1 MNKDKLNRSIDNI
14 NVPIEKVIAREK
26 AAIFQAK
33 KKRKAGRTTKWS
45 ILVACG
51 LCLSLLGSGFVSTG
65 MAEALSNIPL
75 IGPIY
80 KDFRD
85 IASDKIEHDQLTT
98 VIDKQDSKNGLTMT
112 VKEAAYDGN
121 RLIVTVV
128 YTGQKE
134 LSMKEEKA
142 GFSYITINGQE
153 VKPAI
158 GSTGK
163 DDINSNTII
172 EHHQFT
178 FSNYNEYGDKI
189 EVAVHGEDLFGYEG
203 KLKVAFPLEKIKG
216 DMFEFY
222 PKATTKTIDK
232 VYTLTADKV
241 TFSPLS
247 TRIDLTIDYPVEMDE
262 NDSWPWFDFSVVDDN
277 GHVYDKLKLQAGMAV
292 GNYGHHMVLTLPPM
306 DTIPKS
312 FTLKPSRTNSEGF
325 SEEIKELEL
334 VVPLNK
340 SK

>member
-1 MNKDKLNRSIDNI
+1 MNKDKFNQSINNI
-14 NVPIEKVIAREK
+14 NVPIEKLMAREK
-26 AAIFQAK
+26 TAIFQAK
-33 KKRKAGRTTKWS
+33 KKRKVRTSKRS

-51 LCLSLLGSGFVSTG
+51 LCITLLGSGFVSTG

-98 VIDKQDSKNGLTMT
+98 VIDKQDSNNGLTMT
-112 VKEAAYDGN
+112 VKEAAYDGS

-128 YTGQKE
+128 YTGEKE
-134 LSMKEEKA
+134 LSMKEEIV
-142 GFSYITINGQE
+142 GFNYITINGQP

-158 GSTGK
+158 GSTGQ
-163 DDINSNTII
+163 DDINSKTII

-189 EVAVHGEDLFGYEG
+189 EIAVHGEDLFGYEG
-203 KLKVAFPLEKIKG
+203 KLKVTFPLEKIKG
-216 DMFEFY
+216 DLFEFY
-222 PKATTKTIDK
+222 PEVTTQTDDE

-247 TRIDLTIDYPVEMDE
+247 TRIDLTIDYPTEMDE

-277 GHVYDKLKLQAGMAV
+277 GHVYDKLNLQAGMA
-292 GNYGHHMVLTLPPM
+292 GNYGHQMVLTLPPM

-312 FTLKPSRTNSEGF
+312 LTLKPSHTNSDGF

>member
-1 MNKDKLNRSIDNI
+1 MNKDKFNRSINNI
-14 NVPIEKVIAREK
+14 NVPVEKLKVREK
-26 AAIFQAK
+26 TAIFQAK
-33 KKRKAGRTTKWS
+33 KKRKVGKTTKQS

-51 LCLSLLGSGFVSTG
+51 LCITLLGSGFVSTG

-112 VKEAAYDGN
+112 VKEAAYDGS

-128 YTGQKE
+128 YTGEKE
-134 LSMKEEKA
+134 LSLEEEIV
-142 GFSYITINGQE
+142 GFNYITINGQP

-158 GSTGK
+158 GSIGQ
-163 DDINSNTII
+163 DDINSKTII

-178 FSNYNEYGDKI
+178 FSNYNEYGDEI
-189 EVAVHGEDLFGYEG
+189 EIAVHGEDLFGYEG
-203 KLKVAFPLEKIKG
+203 KLKVSFPLKKIKG
-216 DMFEFY
+216 DVFEFY
-222 PKATTKTIDK
+222 PEVTTKTVDE
-232 VYTLTADKV
+232 VYALTADKV
-241 TFSPLS
+241 TFSSLS
-247 TRIDLTIDYPVEMDE
+247 TRIDLKVDYPAEMDE

-277 GHVYDKLKLQAGMAV
+277 GHVYDKLKLQAGMA

-312 FTLKPSRTNSEGF
+312 FTLKPSHTNNEGF
-325 SEEIKELEL
+325 SEEIRELEL

-340 SK
+340 SN

>member
-1 MNKDKLNRSIDNI
+1 MNKDKFNRSIDNI
-14 NVPIEKVIAREK
+14 NVPVEKLMAREK

-33 KKRKAGRTTKWS
+33 KKIKSGRTTKRS

-65 MAEALSNIPL
+65 MAEALSNVPL

-85 IASDKIEHDQLTT
+85 IASDKIEHNQLTT
-98 VIDKQDSKNGLTMT
+98 VIDKQDSKNGVTMT

-134 LSMKEEKA
+134 LSMEEEKA

-153 VKPAI
+153 VKPAS
-158 GSTGK
+158 GSGGQ
-163 DDINSNTII
+163 DDVNSKTII

-178 FSNYNEYGDKI
+178 FSKYNEYGDNI
-189 EVAVHGEDLFGYEG
+189 EIEVHGEDLFGYEG

-216 DMFEFY
+216 DVFEFY
-222 PKATTKTIDK
+222 PEVTTQTVDE

-247 TRIDLTIDYPVEMDE
+247 TRIDLTIDYPAEMDK
-262 NDSWPWFDFSVVDDN
+262 NDSWPWFHFSVVDDN
-277 GHVYDKLKLQAGMAV
+277 GHVYEELQEGMAF

-325 SEEIKELEL
+325 SEKIKELEL

>member
-1 MNKDKLNRSIDNI
+1 MNKDNFNRSIDSI
-14 NVPIEKVIAREK
+14 NVPVEKLRAREK
-26 AAIFQAK
+26 TAIFQAK
-33 KKRKAGRTTKWS
+33 KKRKVGRTTKQS

-51 LCLSLLGSGFVSTG
+51 LCITLLGSGFVSTG

-112 VKEAAYDGN
+112 VKEAAYDGS

-128 YTGQKE
+128 YTGEKE
-134 LSMKEEKA
+134 LSMEEEIV
-142 GFSYITINGQE
+142 GFNYLTINGQP

-158 GSTGK
+158 GSTGQ
-163 DDINSNTII
+163 DDINSKTII

-178 FSNYNEYGDKI
+178 FSNYNEYGDEI
-189 EVAVHGEDLFGYEG
+189 EIAVHGEDLFGYEG
-203 KLKVAFPLEKIKG
+203 KLKVSFPLKKIKG
-216 DMFEFY
+216 DVFEFY
-222 PKATTKTIDK
+222 PEVSTKTVDE
-232 VYTLTADKV
+232 VYMLTAEKV

-247 TRIDLTIDYPVEMDE
+247 TRIDLTIDYPAKMDE
-262 NDSWPWFDFSVVDDN
+262 NDTWPWFDFSVVDDN
-277 GHVYDKLKLQAGMAV
+277 GHVYDKLKLQTGMAV

-312 FTLKPSRTNSEGF
+312 FTLKPSHTNNEGF

-334 VVPLNK
+334 VVPINK

>member
-1 MNKDKLNRSIDNI
+1 MNKDKFNQSINNI
-14 NVPIEKVIAREK
+14 NVPIEKLMAREK
-26 AAIFQAK
+26 TAIFQAK
-33 KKRKAGRTTKWS
+33 KKRKVRTSKRL

-51 LCLSLLGSGFVSTG
+51 LCITLLGSGFVSTG

-112 VKEAAYDGN
+112 VKEAAYDGS
-121 RLIVTVV
+121 RLIVTLV
-128 YTGQKE
+128 YTGEKE
-134 LSMKEEKA
+134 LSMKEENV
-142 GFSYITINGQE
+142 GFNYITINGQP

-158 GSTGK
+158 GSTGQ
-163 DDINSNTII
+163 DDINSKTII

-189 EVAVHGEDLFGYEG
+189 EIAVHGEDLFGYEG
-203 KLKVAFPLEKIKG
+203 ELKVTFPLEKIKG
-216 DMFEFY
+216 DVFKFY
-222 PKATTKTIDK
+222 PEVTTETVDE

-247 TRIDLTIDYPVEMDE
+247 TRIDLTIDYPTEMDE

-277 GHVYDKLKLQAGMAV
+277 GHVYDKLKIQAGMA

-312 FTLKPSRTNSEGF
+312 LTLKPSHTNSEGF

>member
-1 MNKDKLNRSIDNI
+1 MNKDKFNQSINNI
-14 NVPIEKVIAREK
+14 NVPIEKLMAREK
-26 AAIFQAK
+26 TAIFKAK
-33 KKRKAGRTTKWS
+33 KKRKVRTSKRS
-45 ILVACG
+45 LLVACG
-51 LCLSLLGSGFVSTG
+51 LCITLLGSGFVSTG

-112 VKEAAYDGN
+112 VKEAAYDGS
-121 RLIVTVV
+121 RLIVTLV
-128 YTGQKE
+128 YTGEKE
-134 LSMKEEKA
+134 LSMKEEIV
-142 GFSYITINGQE
+142 GFNYITINGQP
-153 VKPAI
+153 VKPLI
-158 GSTGK
+158 GSTGQ
-163 DDINSNTII
+163 DDINSKTII

-189 EVAVHGEDLFGYEG
+189 EITVHGEDLFGYEG

-216 DMFEFY
+216 DVFEFY
-222 PKATTKTIDK
+222 PEITTETVDE

-247 TRIDLTIDYPVEMDE
+247 TRIDLTIDYPTEMDE

-277 GHVYDKLKLQAGMAV
+277 GHVYDKLKLQAGMA

-312 FTLKPSRTNSEGF
+312 LTLKPSHTNSEGF

>member
-1 MNKDKLNRSIDNI
+1 MNKGKFNQSINNI
-14 NVPIEKVIAREK
+14 NVPIEKLMAREK
-26 AAIFQAK
+26 TAIFQGK
-33 KKRKAGRTTKWS
+33 KKRKVRTSKRS

-51 LCLSLLGSGFVSTG
+51 LCITLLGSGFVSTG

-98 VIDKQDSKNGLTMT
+98 IIDKQDSKNGLTMT
-112 VKEAAYDGN
+112 VKEAAYDGS
-121 RLIVTVV
+121 RLIVTLV
-128 YTGQKE
+128 YTGEKE
-134 LSMKEEKA
+134 LSLKEEVV
-142 GFSYITINGQE
+142 GFNYITINGQP

-158 GSTGK
+158 SSTGQV
-163 DDINSNTII
+163 DINSKTII

-189 EVAVHGEDLFGYEG
+189 EIAVHGEDLFGYEG
-203 KLKVAFPLEKIKG
+203 KLRVAFPLEKIKG
-216 DMFEFY
+216 DVFEFY
-222 PKATTKTIDK
+222 PEVTTETVDE

-247 TRIDLTIDYPVEMDE
+247 TRIDLTIDYPTEMDE

-277 GHVYDKLKLQAGMAV
+277 GHVYDKLKLQAGMA

-312 FTLKPSRTNSEGF
+312 LTLKPSHTNREGF

>member
-1 MNKDKLNRSIDNI
+1 MNKDKFNRSIDNI
-14 NVPIEKVIAREK
+14 NVPVEKLIAREK
-26 AAIFQAK
+26 TAIFQAK
-33 KKRKAGRTTKWS
+33 KKRKAGRTTKRS

-51 LCLSLLGSGFVSTG
+51 LCIALLGSGFVSTG

-112 VKEAAYDGN
+112 VKEAAYDGS

-128 YTGQKE
+128 YTGEKE
-134 LSMKEEKA
+134 LSMEEEIV
-142 GFSYITINGQE
+142 GFNYITINGQP

-158 GSTGK
+158 GSTGQ
-163 DDINSNTII
+163 DDINSKTII

-203 KLKVAFPLEKIKG
+203 KLKVSFPLEKIKG
-216 DMFEFY
+216 DVFEFY
-222 PKATTKTIDK
+222 PEVTAKTVDEF
-232 VYTLTADKV
+232 YTLTAEKV

-247 TRIDLTIDYPVEMDE
+247 TRIDLTIDYPAEMDE

-277 GHVYDKLKLQAGMAV
+277 GHVYDKLKLQAGMA
-292 GNYGHHMVLTLPPM
+292 GNYGHHIVLTLPPM
-306 DTIPKS
+306 DTVPES
-312 FTLKPSRTNSEGF
+312 FTLKPSHTNNEGL

-334 VVPLNK
+334 VVPLDK
-340 SK
+340 KP

>member
-1 MNKDKLNRSIDNI
+1 MNKDKFNRSIDNI
-14 NVPIEKVIAREK
+14 NVPVEKLMAREK

-33 KKRKAGRTTKWS
+33 KKIKAGRTTKRS

-65 MAEALSNIPL
+65 MAEALSNVPI

-98 VIDKQDSKNGLTMT
+98 VIDKQDSKNGVTMT

-134 LSMKEEKA
+134 LSMEEEKA
-142 GFSYITINGQE
+142 GISYITINGQQE
-153 VKPAI
+153 VKPVS
-158 GSTGK
+158 GSTGQ
-163 DDINSNTII
+163 DDVNSKTII

-178 FSNYNEYGDKI
+178 FSKYNEYGDNI
-189 EVAVHGEDLFGYEG
+189 EIQVHGEDLFGYEG
-203 KLKVAFPLEKIKG
+203 KLKVAFPLKKIKG
-216 DMFEFY
+216 DVFEFY
-222 PKATTKTIDK
+222 PEVTTQTVDE

-247 TRIDLTIDYPVEMDE
+247 TRIDLTIDYPAEMDK
-262 NDSWPWFDFSVVDDN
+262 NDSWPWFHFSVVDDN
-277 GHVYDKLKLQAGMAV
+277 GHVYELQEGMV
-292 GNYGHHMVLTLPPM
+292 FENYGHSMVLTLPPM